1 MSCALGLDAIG
12 LVMLTRGCVHL
23 GATLLVHEFVRHI
36 HRPLILLSGA
46 ICQLGVLTILSLWRP
61 NDDLPLYYVITACW
75 ALSNAIWETLLLSK
89 YSPPSTVLIIQSAGV
104 LKNFKFITFSGWLLA

>member
-1 MSCALGLDAIG
+1 MSCHTVQLYVSCALGLDAIG

-46 ICQLGVLTILSLWRP
+46 VCQLGVLAILCLWRP

-89 YSPPSTVLIIQSAGV
+89 S
-104 LKNFKFITFSGWLLA
+104 